1 MLLAR
6 RRGMREIAWAS
17 AGAALSSAA
26 LTLLLGCGGGGV
38 PSAPSSPGATGAI
51 AFYLEHPDSAK
62 AEIWTVEADGST
74 LTQLTGGVFDLMPA
88 WSRSHSRLA
97 FVRDSGNGTPREIY
111 VMNADG
117 SGLRRLTTAPGGSP
131 SYPAWSPDESRVA
144 YTRWDTDNLEHVFII
159 NADGTGDHRLTTATF
174 AEQFP
179 AWTPD
184 GRKLV
189 YTGDADPTPDTFD
202 LFMAPADGKSPP
214 VQLTHAAGAN
224 AWADWSP
231 DGTQL
236 VFVSDRSGSRD
247 IYVMNNAG
255 TVRKLTAFNAV
266 DVRKPIWSGD
276 GTRIVFA
283 LFVGNGDYEIET
295 MSPDG
300 SDVKDL
306 TNRLGEDLDPTW

>member
-1 MLLAR
+1 MRPAR
-6 RRGMREIAWAS
+6 RGL
-17 AGAALSSAA
+17 AALI
-26 LTLLLGCGGGGV
+26 LLLGCGGGGGV
-38 PSAPSSPGATGAI
+38 PSAPSSPGATGKI
-51 AFYLEHPDSAK
+51 AFALEDTTAK
-62 AEIWTVEADGST
+62 AEIWTVDPDGSN
-74 LTQLTGGVFDLMPA
+74 LTRLTSGMFDIMPA
-88 WSRSHSRLA
+88 WSHSHSRLA

-159 NADGTGDHRLTTATF
+159 NADGTGDHRLTTATY
-174 AEQFP
+174 AEQEP

-189 YTGDADPTPDTFD
+189 YTGDADPTPGTFD
-202 LFMAPADGKSPP
+202 LFLAPADGTAPP
-214 VQLTHAAGAN
+214 LQLTHAAGLN
-224 AWADWSP
+224 AWPDWSP

-236 VFVSDRSGSRD
+236 VFMSDRSGGRD

-255 TVRKLTAFNAV
+255 TVRKITSFSAV
-266 DVRKPIWSGD
+266 DVRKPVWSGD
-276 GTRIVFA
+276 GTRIAFA
-283 LFVGNGDYEIET
+283 LFVGNDDYEIET
-295 MSPDG
+295 MNPDG
-300 SDVKDL
+300 SAVKDL